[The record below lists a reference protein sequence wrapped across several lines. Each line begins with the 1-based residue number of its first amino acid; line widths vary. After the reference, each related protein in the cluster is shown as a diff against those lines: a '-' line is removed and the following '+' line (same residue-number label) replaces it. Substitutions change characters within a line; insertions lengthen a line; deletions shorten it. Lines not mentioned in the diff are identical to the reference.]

1 MNHRESCLIPRNR
14 FEHLF
19 HAALSEFCIHSYDSA
34 SLNTIIRNA
43 GMSKGSFYHWFGD
56 KLTLYTWV
64 VTCIAEVK
72 NHGTKHIDI
81 DVNLDFFEYM
91 RVLIK
96 QNLSFSQ
103 ENHAY
108 YTFWR
113 KMLAEDPAFLELIK
127 VPMLMSSKA
136 LLEQKILQEMK
147 NGHIASNFN
156 TGHVVSLIT
165 FVLLHID
172 ELVRPDMD
180 TDEISS
186 LVDTAI
192 GMLKHGFTR

>member
-1 MNHRESCLIPRNR
+1 
-14 FEHLF
+14 
-19 HAALSEFCIHSYDSA
+19 
-34 SLNTIIRNA
+34 
-43 GMSKGSFYHWFGD
+43 
-56 KLTLYTWV
+56 
-64 VTCIAEVK
+64 
-72 NHGTKHIDI
+72 
-81 DVNLDFFEYM
+81 
-91 RVLIK
+91 
-96 QNLSFSQ
+96 
-103 ENHAY
+103 
-108 YTFWR
+108 
-113 KMLAEDPAFLELIK
+113 
-127 VPMLMSSKA
+127 
-136 LLEQKILQEMK
+136 MK